1 MRWLTLYARSRQVPA
16 SFAALVISA
25 VTVWALTQDGGR
37 RSGDPA
43 DPRLPV
49 LVLAAGAMAASV
61 GLSGQDPALD
71 RTAAIRWAPRRAAHV
86 LLAGAVVAAV
96 LLAVQTMG
104 ASMATTA
111 FVVRDSAGLMGLVA
125 LGAAFGGGRYA
136 WTLPFAW
143 LSFSFFAPP
152 ATGAAGR
159 VATWMLLPAGTPTAT
174 WTAVILTAVGTTVYA
189 VAGPRR

>member
-16 SFAALVISA
+16 SLAVVVISA
-25 VTVWALTQDGGR
+25 VAAWALARDGVEG
-37 RSGDPA
+37 PV

-49 LVLAAGAMAASV
+49 LVLAMGAMAVSV
-61 GLSGQDPALD
+61 GLGGQDLALD

-86 LLAGAVVAAV
+86 LLAGAVVGAV
-96 LLAVQTMG
+96 PAVQTMG
-104 ASMATTA
+104 ESMATTA

-125 LGAAFGGGRYA
+125 LGAAISGRQYA

-143 LSFSFFAPP
+143 LVFSFFVPSGTSVP
-152 ATGAAGR
+152 TR
-159 VATWMLLPAGTPTAT
+159 VATWMLLPPGTAAGT
-174 WTAVILTAVGTTVYA
+174 WTAVVLTVVGTAAYA